1 MQSAEQA
8 SGPPYTI
15 QFAYS
20 DCAQPSHR
28 KADLSTQVSS
38 ATITWP
44 ESSILA
50 RARNSSL
57 LGSGHLAAIFR
68 NSALGVCVYVCAHTR
83 TLWLHVGVC
92 CVCVCVSVFF
102 IVNVMFAGRE
112 EEKRGLK
119 APLFPLSGHC
129 HGTVAI
135 SQLLQGYLK
144 MRKGRKGEREKEERR
159 ERLQKLG
166 SKERQK

>member
-1 MQSAEQA
+1 MCARTHVH
-8 SGPPYTI
+8 SGCMWV
-15 QFAYS
+15 
-20 DCAQPSHR
+20 CA
-28 KADLSTQVSS
+28 LC
-38 ATITWP
+38 
-44 ESSILA
+44 
-50 RARNSSL
+50 
-57 LGSGHLAAIFR
+57 
-68 NSALGVCVYVCAHTR
+68 VCVFV
-83 TLWLHVGVC
+83 
-92 CVCVCVSVFF
+92 CVCVCVFF

-144 MRKGRKGEREKEERR
+144 MRKGRKGEREKEGRR